1 MPSPTLPYADFWPLY
16 LRAHKKPLTRALH
29 TIGTILG
36 LALLGAGATIADW
49 RLIAAAPLV
58 GYGFAWLSHLVVE
71 HNAPETFKHPWFSL
85 ISDLR
90 MVGLLLTGR
99 LRRELEKHGID

>member
-1 MPSPTLPYADFWPLY
+1 MPAPTEAYSDFWPDY
-16 LRAHKKPLTRALH
+16 LRAHKRPLTRALH
-29 TIGTILG
+29 AIGTIAG
-36 LALLGAGATIADW
+36 VSLLGAGALSADW

-99 LRRELEKHGID
+99 VGRELEKQGID

>member
-1 MPSPTLPYADFWPLY
+1 MPPPTLPYADFWPVY

-29 TIGTILG
+29 AIGTIGG

-49 RLIAAAPLV
+49 RLIAGAALV
-58 GYGFAWLSHLVVE
+58 GYGLAWLSHLVVE
-71 HNAPETFKHPWFSL
+71 HNAPETFNHPWYSL

-90 MVGLLLTGR
+90 MVGLMLAGR
-99 LRRELEKHGID
+99 LGRELDKHGID

>member
-1 MPSPTLPYADFWPLY
+1 MLRPTLPYSDFWPYY
-16 LRAHKKPLTRALH
+16 LRAHKRPLTRALH
-29 TIGTILG
+29 SIGTILG

-58 GYGFAWLSHLVVE
+58 GYGVAWISHLVVE

-85 ISDLR
+85 ICDLR
-90 MVGLLLTGR
+90 MAGLLLTGR
-99 LRRELEKHGID
+99 LGRELEKHGID

>member
-1 MPSPTLPYADFWPLY
+1 MLRPTLPYSDFWPYY
-16 LRAHKKPLTRALH
+16 LRAHKRPLTRALH
-29 TIGTILG
+29 SIGTILG

-58 GYGFAWLSHLVVE
+58 GYGVAWISHLVVE

-85 ISDLR
+85 ICDLR
-90 MVGLLLTGR
+90 MAGLLLTGR
-99 LRRELEKHGID
+99 LGRELEKHGLD

>member
-1 MPSPTLPYADFWPLY
+1 MPRPTLSYADVWPDDLS
-16 LRAHKKPLTRALH
+16 AHKRPLTRALH
-29 TIGTILG
+29 AIGTILG

-49 RLIAAAPLV
+49 RLIVAAPVV
-58 GYGFAWLSHLVVE
+58 GYGVGWLSHLMVE

-85 ISDLR
+85 ISDVR

-99 LRRELEKHGID
+99 FERELEKHGTD

>member
-1 MPSPTLPYADFWPLY
+1 MPRPALPYSDFWPHY
-16 LRAHKKPLTRALH
+16 LRAHKRPLTRALH
-29 TIGTILG
+29 AIGTIGG

-49 RLIAAAPLV
+49 RLISAALLV
-58 GYGFAWLSHLVVE
+58 GYGLAWVSHLVVE

-85 ISDLR
+85 ISDVRMIGLR
-90 MVGLLLTGR
+90 LTGR

>member
-1 MPSPTLPYADFWPLY
+1 MLRPTLPYSDFWPYY
-16 LRAHKKPLTRALH
+16 LRAHKRPLTRALH
-29 TIGTILG
+29 AIGTILG

-58 GYGFAWLSHLVVE
+58 GYGVAWLSHLVVE

-90 MVGLLLTGR
+90 MVGLMLTGR
-99 LRRELEKHGID
+99 LGRELEKHGID

>member
-1 MPSPTLPYADFWPLY
+1 MPRPTLPYSDFWPYY

-29 TIGTILG
+29 AIGTILG

-49 RLIAAAPLV
+49 RLIAAALLV
-58 GYGFAWLSHLVVE
+58 GYGFAWLSHLLVE

-90 MVGLLLTGR
+90 MVVLLLTGR
-99 LRRELEKHGID
+99 LGRELERHGID